1 MSKALCTYCSAI
13 KNDAEEPLPA
23 IDRYISERIKSVHEQ
38 SEEQNCQMIIL
49 SGKFGLLRPGDPI
62 PWYDHLLLPD
72 EVDTMIKIVA
82 GQIKAYGITELEYHT
97 APLNIA
103 PAVRPYYDTI
113 RMACVKGG
121 AKLSAVELDGDIP

>member
-1 MSKALCTYCSAI
+1 MSKVLCTYCSAE
-13 KNDAEEPLPA
+13 KNQAEEPLPA
-23 IDRYISERIKSVHEQ
+23 IDRYISERIDSVYQQAKE
-38 SEEQNCQMIIL
+38 SEDQMMIL

-72 EVDTMIKIVA
+72 EIEVMTQIVA

-97 APLNIA
+97 APLNMA
-103 PAVRPYYDTI
+103 PMVKPYYDTI

-121 AKLSAVELDGDIP
+121 ARMMAVELDGDIP

>member
-1 MSKALCTYCSAI
+1 MSKVLCTYCSAE
-13 KNDAEEPLPA
+13 KNPAEEPLPA
-23 IDRYISERIKSVHEQ
+23 IDRYVSERIDSVFQQAKE
-38 SEEQNCQMIIL
+38 SENQMMIL

-72 EVDTMIKIVA
+72 EVEVMIEIVA

-103 PAVRPYYDTI
+103 PLVKPYYDTI

-121 AKLSAVELDGDIP
+121 ARMTVVELDGDIP